1 MIDNEIESSQQARER
16 ESQSNAADSSFFVIV
31 VGARLMADLFRCS
44 TLISFLVSLF
54 FCALF
59 RFVSFLPFYFF
70 LCKSSSN
77 QKIRFSFVVV
87 GRRGGRGLVLFFVNF
102 FY

>member
-44 TLISFLVSLF
+44 TLISFLFSLF
-54 FCALF
+54 FALYFVSF
-59 RFVSFLPFYFF
+59 RFVSSILF
-70 LCKSSSN
+70 
-77 QKIRFSFVVV
+77 
-87 GRRGGRGLVLFFVNF
+87 LFFFCV
-102 FY
+102 